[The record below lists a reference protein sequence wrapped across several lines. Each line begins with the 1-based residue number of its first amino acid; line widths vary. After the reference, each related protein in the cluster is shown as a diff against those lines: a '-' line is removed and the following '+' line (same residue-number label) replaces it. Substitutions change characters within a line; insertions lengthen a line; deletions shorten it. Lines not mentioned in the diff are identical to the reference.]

1 MSVYEKVDPSA
12 YASHHLAVG
21 SDDDFAK
28 DFESSCGF
36 LIGHLLGFCRDAFG
50 TDPMLELVK
59 PLCGDW
65 GLMGVAQQGWGD
77 AGKICAAVGDN
88 FKALDAGTTDVWDGE
103 AATAFRSRMDSLG
116 GTYAT
121 YAKGCELT
129 GELTG
134 SLIEVAKSACLGV
147 GTLISFIGDILERL
161 IIEASVPVIGW
172 LVGAAD
178 IAIHIRSFWQKFDR
192 AISLIRR
199 VLDAIEKTVTAIYS
213 IINIM
218 HMLKLALT
226 SVAGGLAMYNGSRI
240 DEAAQNTFGV

>member
-1 MSVYEKVDPSA
+1 VSVHEKVDPSA
-12 YASHHLAVG
+12 YASQRLAVA
-21 SDDDFAK
+21 SDDDFAE

-65 GLMGVAQQGWGD
+65 GLMGVAQQGWND
-77 AGKICAAVGDN
+77 AGKICTAVGEN
-88 FKALDAGTTDVWDGE
+88 FTALDAGTVDVWDGE
-103 AATAFRSRMDSLG
+103 AATAFRSRMESLG

-161 IIEASVPVIGW
+161 VIEASVPVIGW

-218 HMLKLALT
+218 HALKLAMT
-226 SVAGGLAMYNGSRI
+226 TVAGGLAMYNGSRI
-240 DEAAQNTFGV
+240 DEAAQNNFGV

>member
-12 YASHHLAVG
+12 YASQSLAVA

-28 DFESSCGF
+28 EFESSCGF
-36 LIGHLLGFCRDAFG
+36 LIGHLLGFCREAFG
-50 TDPMLELVK
+50 TDPLLELVK

-77 AGKICAAVGDN
+77 AGKICTAVGEN
-88 FKALDAGTTDVWDGE
+88 FTALDAGTADVWDGE
-103 AATAFRSRMDSLG
+103 AATAFRSRMTSLG

-121 YAKGCELT
+121 YAQGCQLT

-134 SLIEVAKSACLGV
+134 SLIEVARSACLGI
-147 GTLISFIGDILERL
+147 GTLISFISDILERL
-161 IIEASVPVIGW
+161 IIEASVPVVGW

-199 VLDAIEKTVTAIYS
+199 VLDAIEKFVKAIYS
-213 IINIM
+213 VINIM
-218 HMLKLALT
+218 HALKLAMT
-226 SVAGGLAMYNGSRI
+226 TVAGGLAMYNGSRI
-240 DEAAQNTFGV
+240 DEAAQNNFGV

>member
-12 YASHHLAVG
+12 YAAHNLAVG

-77 AGKICAAVGDN
+77 AGKICAAVGEN
-88 FKALDAGTTDVWDGE
+88 FTALDAGTTDVWDGE

-199 VLDAIEKTVTAIYS
+199 VLDAIEKTVKAIYS

-218 HMLKLALT
+218 HALKLAMT
-226 SVAGGLAMYNGSRI
+226 TVAGGLAMYNGSRI
-240 DEAAQNTFGV
+240 DEAAQNNFGV